1 VRKENAITLS
11 EISTLTRNF
20 TAPQRETLEKYLP
33 VILAIAVA
41 WLLARGLRK
50 MFWSAFG
57 LFWAFHGMHGFRFW
71 H

>member
-1 VRKENAITLS
+1 
-11 EISTLTRNF
+11 
-20 TAPQRETLEKYLP
+20 

-57 LFWAFHGMHGFRFW
+57 LFWAFHGIHGFRLW